1 MSDQNRRGRAWY
13 LIYTKSR
20 AESLAE
26 ENLQRQGYE
35 TYLPLIQFKQRKN
48 GKYVDVI
55 EAMFSRYLFINL
67 NCTTDNW
74 SPIRSTIG
82 VANMVRF
89 NGLPSTVPNAL
100 IESIKSMADVQGVHK
115 PQEKEFKAG
124 DTVCIID
131 GVFAGLK
138 GIFQAK
144 TSQERVSVLLH
155 IAGQFTRVSMNK
167 NELLYA

>member
-1 MSDQNRRGRAWY
+1 MTAVGKPGRAWY
-13 LIYTKSR
+13 LIYTKPR
-20 AESLAE
+20 AESLAQ
-26 ENLQRQGYE
+26 ENLLRQGYE
-35 TYLPLIQFKQRKN
+35 TYLPLIETKRRKQGR
-48 GKYVDVI
+48 YVAVV

-89 NGLPSTVPNAL
+89 NGLPSMVPGAL
-100 IESIKSMADVQGVHK
+100 IDSIKAMEDEQGLHK
-115 PQEKEFKAG
+115 MQEKEFKAG
-124 DTVCIID
+124 DTVSIID

-138 GIFQAK
+138 GIYQAK
-144 TSQERVSVLLH
+144 TSQERVIVLLD
-155 IAGQFTRVSMNK
+155 IAGQYTRVNMNK

>member
-1 MSDQNRRGRAWY
+1 MSNIGVHGRAWY
-13 LIYTKSR
+13 LIYTKPR
-20 AESLAE
+20 AESVAE

-35 TYLPLIQFKQRKN
+35 TYLPLIQTKRRKN
-48 GKYVDVI
+48 GRYVVVV

-67 NCTTDNW
+67 SLTTDNW

-89 NGLPSTVPNAL
+89 NGLPSMVPTPL
-100 IESIKSMADVQGVHK
+100 IESIKSMEDEQGLHTM
-115 PQEKEFKAG
+115 QEKEFQVG
-124 DTVCIID
+124 DMVCIID
-131 GVFAGLK
+131 GIFAGLK
-138 GIFQAK
+138 GIFQAR
-144 TSQERVSVLLH
+144 TSQERVIVLLD

>member
-1 MSDQNRRGRAWY
+1 MSSIGKKGRAWY
-13 LIYTKSR
+13 LIYTKPR
-20 AESLAE
+20 AECLAQ
-26 ENLQRQGYE
+26 ENLLRQGYE
-35 TYLPLIQFKQRKN
+35 TYLPLIETQRRKQGR
-48 GKYVDVI
+48 YVAVV

-89 NGLPSTVPNAL
+89 NGLPSMVPAAL
-100 IESIKSMADVQGVHK
+100 IESIKAMENEQGVREM
-115 PQEKEFKAG
+115 QEKEFKAG
-124 DTVCIID
+124 DTVSIID

-138 GIFQAK
+138 GIFQAR
-144 TSQERVSVLLH
+144 TSQERVIVLLD
-155 IAGQFTRVSMNK
+155 IAGQYTRVSMNK

>member
-1 MSDQNRRGRAWY
+1 MSMLKHNDRAWY
-13 LIYTKSR
+13 LVYTKPR
-20 AESLAE
+20 MESLAQ
-26 ENLQRQGYE
+26 ENLLRQSYE
-35 TYLPLIQFKQRKN
+35 TYLPLVQTKRRKQGR
-48 GKYVDVI
+48 YVDVV

-89 NGLPSTVPNAL
+89 NGLPSRVPAEL
-100 IESIKSMADVQGVHK
+100 IASIKSLEDEQGVYK
-115 PQEKEFKAG
+115 IPEKELQAG
-124 DTVCIID
+124 DNVEIID

-144 TSQERVSVLLH
+144 TSQERVIVLLD
-155 IAGQFTRVSMNK
+155 IAGQFTRVSMSK